1 MNPLHKILPLAF
13 VLLGLFGCSGSSL
26 NLRQVAN
33 PLRKP
38 IHEHS
43 YYSGLSNTEPEFVLP
58 TKDGDYLA
66 SAQNAIK
73 SLFGS
78 RNISKL
84 GDRPIIYGTTV
95 NLNGYSMTSNF
106 GRLTAECLATAA
118 SQRTKNDLIKMTL
131 RQSNVPIRSSQGEF
145 LLSREIGDLARD
157 FNAGAV
163 LLSTYSVTPDTVY
176 VQVQLVNA
184 DTHAIVGTTLYELP
198 NGPRTRA
205 LLKNQESVATS
216 RYR

>member
-1 MNPLHKILPLAF
+1 MNPLSKFLLFAF
-13 VLLGLFGCSGSSL
+13 VSTGLWGCSGSSL
-26 NLRQVAN
+26 NLRHVEN

-38 IHEHS
+38 ISEHS
-43 YYSGLSNTEPEFVLP
+43 YYSDLSTSDPEFNLP

-84 GDRPIIYGTTV
+84 GNRPIIYGTTV

-118 SQRTKNDLIKMTL
+118 SERTRNDLIKMTL
-131 RQSNVPIRSSQGEF
+131 RQSNVPIRSSQA
-145 LLSREIGDLARD
+145 SRLTKEKL
-157 FNAGAV
+157 
-163 LLSTYSVTPDTVY
+163 
-176 VQVQLVNA
+176 
-184 DTHAIVGTTLYELP
+184 
-198 NGPRTRA
+198 
-205 LLKNQESVATS
+205 
-216 RYR
+216 

>member
-1 MNPLHKILPLAF
+1 
-13 VLLGLFGCSGSSL
+13 
-26 NLRQVAN
+26 
-33 PLRKP
+33 
-38 IHEHS
+38 
-43 YYSGLSNTEPEFVLP
+43 
-58 TKDGDYLA
+58 
-66 SAQNAIK
+66 
-73 SLFGS
+73 
-78 RNISKL
+78 
-84 GDRPIIYGTTV
+84 
-95 NLNGYSMTSNF
+95 
-106 GRLTAECLATAA
+106 
-118 SQRTKNDLIKMTL
+118 QRTKNDLIKMTL

-163 LLSTYSVTPDTVY
+163 LLSTYSVTPDAVY

>member
-1 MNPLHKILPLAF
+1 MNPLHKIFPLAF
-13 VLLGLFGCSGSSL
+13 VSLGLWGCSGSSL
-26 NLRQVAN
+26 NFRQVEN
-33 PLRKP
+33 PLHKP

-43 YYSGLSNTEPEFVLP
+43 YYSELSNAEPEFVLP
-58 TKDGDYLA
+58 TEDGDYLA

-118 SQRTKNDLIKMTL
+118 S
-131 RQSNVPIRSSQGEF
+131 
-145 LLSREIGDLARD
+145 A
-157 FNAGAV
+157 
-163 LLSTYSVTPDTVY
+163 
-176 VQVQLVNA
+176 
-184 DTHAIVGTTLYELP
+184 
-198 NGPRTRA
+198 
-205 LLKNQESVATS
+205 NQK
-216 RYR
+216 